1 MKTRVTLRFLDEA
14 RRFGLRYA
22 CDDCA
27 HFVVG
32 APSATCAHG
41 YPLGERRGRALRE
54 DDELSFCKEFEAG

>member
-14 RRFGLRYA
+14 RRFALRYA

-27 HFVVG
+27 HFF
-32 APSATCAHG
+32 SAHGCAHG
-41 YPLGERRGRALRE
+41 YPLGERRGRTLAE

>member
-14 RRFGLRYA
+14 RRFDLRYA

-27 HFVVG
+27 HFEAVEG
-32 APSATCAHG
+32 ACAHG
-41 YPLGERRGRALRE
+41 YPLGERRARALRE